1 MMSSSRSLKDIC
13 LSEVVMEAI
22 LQLHNLN
29 KSYASFPALKN
40 VDLELEPGRIM
51 GILGPNGSG
60 KTTLIKIVAGLLQPS
75 GGEVLV
81 CGMAPGVQTKALV
94 SYLPDVYHLPDWMA
108 IRGLIQYFNSFYEDF
123 DLDLAF
129 TLLERLGIDQKRK
142 VTALSKGTREK
153 LQLSLALAREARL
166 YLMDELLEGIDPVAR
181 MVTIDTILENYN
193 TEGALLISTHLIT
206 NVEKLLDEVV
216 FLKDGEVVLSGSTED
231 LRVEK
236 KSSIEGIYK
245 EIFS

>member
-1 MMSSSRSLKDIC
+1 
-13 LSEVVMEAI
+13 MEAI
-22 LQLHNLN
+22 LQLRNLN

-75 GGEVLV
+75 GGEVMV
-81 CGMAPGVQTKALV
+81 CGMAPGAQTKALV
-94 SYLPDVYHLPDWMA
+94 SYLPDVNHLPNWMT
-108 IRGLIQYFNSFYEDF
+108 IQGIIQYFNAFYEDF
-123 DLDLAF
+123 DPERAF
-129 TLLERLGIDQKRK
+129 ALLERLGIDQRRK

-153 LQLSLALAREARL
+153 LQLSLVLARKARL

-193 TEGALLISTHLIT
+193 TEGSVIISTHLIT
-206 NVEKLLDEVV
+206 EVEKLLDEVV
-216 FLKDGEVVLSGSTED
+216 FLKDGEIVLSGSTEA

-236 KSSIEGIYK
+236 KRSIEGIYK

>member
-1 MMSSSRSLKDIC
+1 M
-13 LSEVVMEAI
+13 MEAI
-22 LQLHNLN
+22 LQIRNLN

-40 VDLELEPGRIM
+40 VNLELEPGRIM

-75 GGEVLV
+75 GGEVMV

-94 SYLPDVYHLPDWMA
+94 SYLPDVYHLPNWMT
-108 IRGLIQYFNSFYEDF
+108 IQGIIQYFNTFYEDF
-123 DLDLAF
+123 DPDLAF
-129 TLLERLGIDQKRK
+129 ALLERLGIDQRRK

-153 LQLSLALAREARL
+153 LQLSMALARKAHL

-181 MVTIDTILENYN
+181 LVAIDTILGNFN
-193 TEGALLISTHLIT
+193 SEGSLIITTHLIT
-206 NVEKLLDEVV
+206 DVEKLLDEVV
-216 FLKDGEVVLSGSTED
+216 FLKEGEIILSGNTED
-231 LRVEK
+231 LRLEK
-236 KSSIEGIYK
+236 KRSIEGIYK

>member
-1 MMSSSRSLKDIC
+1 
-13 LSEVVMEAI
+13 MEAI

-75 GGEVLV
+75 DGEVMV
-81 CGMAPGVQTKALV
+81 CGMAPGAQTKGLV
-94 SYLPDVYHLPDWMA
+94 SYLPDVNHLPSWMT
-108 IRGLIQYFNSFYEDF
+108 IQGIIQYFNTFYEDF
-123 DLDLAF
+123 DPDRAF
-129 TLLERLGIDQKRK
+129 ALLERLGIDPRRK

-153 LQLSLALAREARL
+153 LQLSLALARQARL

-181 MVTIDTILENYN
+181 LVAIDTILENYN
-193 TEGALLISTHLIT
+193 TEGSLIISTHLIT
-206 NVEKLLDEVV
+206 DVEKLLDEVV
-216 FLKDGEVVLSGSTED
+216 FLKDGEIILSGSTED
-231 LRVEK
+231 LRMEK
-236 KSSIEGIYK
+236 KMSIESIYK
-245 EIFS
+245 EMFS

>member
-1 MMSSSRSLKDIC
+1 
-13 LSEVVMEAI
+13 MEAI

-40 VDLELEPGRIM
+40 VDLELEPGRIL

-75 GGEVLV
+75 DGEVMV
-81 CGMAPGVQTKALV
+81 CGVVPGVQTKALV
-94 SYLPDVYHLPDWMA
+94 SYLPDVNHLPNWMSMDG
-108 IRGLIQYFNSFYEDF
+108 IIQYFNTFYEDF
-123 DLDLAF
+123 DPERAF
-129 TLLERLGIDQKRK
+129 ALLERLGIDKRRK

-153 LQLSLALAREARL
+153 LQLSLALARKASL

-181 MVTIDTILENYN
+181 MVTIDTILENFN
-193 TEGALLISTHLIT
+193 TEGSLVISTHLIT
-206 NVEKLLDEVV
+206 DVEKLLDDVV
-216 FLKDGEVVLSGSTED
+216 FLKDGEIILSGSTED

-236 KSSIEGIYK
+236 KRSIEGIYK

>member
-1 MMSSSRSLKDIC
+1 
-13 LSEVVMEAI
+13 MEAI
-22 LQLHNLN
+22 LQLRNLN

-94 SYLPDVYHLPDWMA
+94 SYLPDVYHLPNWMA
-108 IRGLIQYFNSFYEDF
+108 IHGIIQYFNTFYEDF
-123 DLDLAF
+123 DPDLAF
-129 TLLERLGIDQKRK
+129 TLLERLEIDHSRK

-153 LQLSLALAREARL
+153 LQLSLALARKARL

-193 TEGALLISTHLIT
+193 TEGSLIISTHLIT
-206 NVEKLLDEVV
+206 DVEKLLDEVV
-216 FLKDGEVVLSGSTED
+216 FLKEGEIILSGSTED

-236 KSSIEGIYK
+236 KRSIEGIYK

>member
-1 MMSSSRSLKDIC
+1 
-13 LSEVVMEAI
+13 MEAI
-22 LQLHNLN
+22 LRLHNLN
-29 KSYASFPALKN
+29 KSYGSFPALKN

-75 GGEVLV
+75 GGEVRV

-94 SYLPDVYHLPDWMA
+94 SYLPDVNHLPTWMP
-108 IRGLIQYFNSFYEDF
+108 IQGMIQYFNTFYEDF
-123 DLDLAF
+123 DPGRAF
-129 TLLERLGIDQKRK
+129 ALLEQLGIDQRRK

-153 LQLSLALAREARL
+153 LQLSLALARKARL

-181 MVTIDTILENYN
+181 TVTIDTILENFN
-193 TEGALLISTHLIT
+193 TEGSLIIATHLIT
-206 NVEKLLDEVV
+206 DVEKLLDEVV
-216 FLKDGEVVLSGSTED
+216 FLKEGEIILSGSTED
-231 LRVEK
+231 LRMERK
-236 KSSIEGIYK
+236 RSIEGIYK

>member
-1 MMSSSRSLKDIC
+1 
-13 LSEVVMEAI
+13 MEAI

-94 SYLPDVYHLPDWMA
+94 SYLPDVYHLPNWMT
-108 IRGLIQYFNSFYEDF
+108 IPGIIQYFNTFYEDF
-123 DLDLAF
+123 DPDRAF
-129 TLLERLGIDQKRK
+129 TLLERLGIDQRRK

-153 LQLSLALAREARL
+153 LQLSLALARKARL

-181 MVTIDTILENYN
+181 IVTIDTILENYN
-193 TEGALLISTHLIT
+193 TDGSLIITTHLIT
-206 NVEKLLDEVV
+206 DVEKLLDEVV
-216 FLKDGEVVLSGSTED
+216 FLKEGEIILSGNTED

-236 KSSIEGIYK
+236 KRSIEGIYK

>member
-1 MMSSSRSLKDIC
+1 LKDIY
-13 LSEVVMEAI
+13 LSEVNVEAI

-75 GGEVLV
+75 GGEVMV
-81 CGMAPGVQTKALV
+81 CGMAPGAQTKALV
-94 SYLPDVYHLPDWMA
+94 SYLPDVNHLPNWMT
-108 IRGLIQYFNSFYEDF
+108 IQGIIQYFNAFYEDF
-123 DLDLAF
+123 DPERAF
-129 TLLERLGIDQKRK
+129 ALLERLGIDQRRK

-153 LQLSLALAREARL
+153 LQLSLTLARKARL

-193 TEGALLISTHLIT
+193 TEGSVIISTHLIT
-206 NVEKLLDEVV
+206 EVEKLLDEVV
-216 FLKDGEVVLSGSTED
+216 FLKDGEIVLSGSTED

-236 KSSIEGIYK
+236 KRSIEGIYK

>member
-1 MMSSSRSLKDIC
+1 
-13 LSEVVMEAI
+13 MEAI
-22 LQLHNLN
+22 LRLHNLN

-40 VDLELEPGRIM
+40 VDLELAPGRIM

-81 CGMAPGVQTKALV
+81 CGKAPGVQTKALV
-94 SYLPDVYHLPDWMA
+94 SFLPDVNHLPTWMT
-108 IRGLIQYFNSFYEDF
+108 IHGIIQYFNTFYEDF
-123 DLDLAF
+123 DPDLAF
-129 TLLERLGIDQKRK
+129 ALLERLGIDQRRK

-153 LQLSLALAREARL
+153 LQLSLALARKARL

-181 MVTIDTILENYN
+181 MVAIDTILENYN
-193 TEGALLISTHLIT
+193 PEGSLIISTHLIT
-206 NVEKLLDEVV
+206 DVEKLLDEVV
-216 FLKDGEVVLSGSTED
+216 FLKDGEIILSGSTED
-231 LRVEK
+231 LRVK
-236 KSSIEGIYK
+236 KKRSIEGIYK

>member
-1 MMSSSRSLKDIC
+1 
-13 LSEVVMEAI
+13 MEAI
-22 LQLHNLN
+22 LKLNNLN

-75 GGEVLV
+75 GGEVKV

-94 SYLPDVYHLPDWMA
+94 SYLPDVYHLPNWMT
-108 IRGLIQYFNSFYEDF
+108 IQGIIQYFNTFYEDF
-123 DLDLAF
+123 DPDLAF
-129 TLLERLGIDQKRK
+129 ALLERLGIDQRRK

-153 LQLSLALAREARL
+153 LQLSLSLARKARL

-181 MVTIDTILENYN
+181 MVAIDTILENFN
-193 TEGALLISTHLIT
+193 SEGSLIITTHLIT
-206 NVEKLLDEVV
+206 DVEKLLDEVV
-216 FLKDGEVVLSGSTED
+216 FLKEGEIILSGSTEN

-236 KSSIEGIYK
+236 KRSIEGIYK

>member
-1 MMSSSRSLKDIC
+1 
-13 LSEVVMEAI
+13 MEAI
-22 LQLHNLN
+22 LQLRNLN

-75 GGEVLV
+75 GGEVMV
-81 CGMAPGVQTKALV
+81 CGMAPGAQTKALV
-94 SYLPDVYHLPDWMA
+94 SYLPDVNHLPNWMT
-108 IRGLIQYFNSFYEDF
+108 IQGIIQYFNAFYEDF
-123 DLDLAF
+123 DPERAF
-129 TLLERLGIDQKRK
+129 ALLERLGIDQSRK

-153 LQLSLALAREARL
+153 LQLSLALARKARL

-193 TEGALLISTHLIT
+193 TEGSVIISTHLIT
-206 NVEKLLDEVV
+206 EVEKLLDEVV
-216 FLKDGEVVLSGSTED
+216 FLKDGEIILSGSTED
-231 LRVEK
+231 LRMEK
-236 KSSIEGIYK
+236 KRSIEGIYK